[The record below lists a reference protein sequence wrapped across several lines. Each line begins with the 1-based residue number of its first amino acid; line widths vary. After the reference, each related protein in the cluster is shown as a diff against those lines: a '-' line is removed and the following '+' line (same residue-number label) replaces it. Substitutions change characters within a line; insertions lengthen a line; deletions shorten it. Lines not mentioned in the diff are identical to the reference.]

1 VSSKFG
7 NWDLM
12 TVPISGGEAENHRK
26 GVMLT
31 GENHNALL
39 NGDFSVW
46 TNYKGSGITTE
57 SIGTPPGSLP
67 DEWYGGPG
75 VGGKAT
81 YDGIE
86 FDPKQTEVPG
96 SPKRFLR
103 VHWHQPPSKDW
114 PGEAHHEGAFRFT
127 FLEYF
132 GIRDVRVF
140 AGKTVVMSFWAKVD
154 HGKLGL
160 IPIMWHSYD
169 GTTPGIAGIKGK
181 GYELFESSGQ
191 TRVVAVASGKPNP
204 FAVCNLTAKW
214 TRFEKRI
221 TFPSIKDK
229 SITAGHYTGVGF
241 DLDSRFSGCVDLTK
255 IEVRVEKPDAS
266 DVVHAK

>member
-1 VSSKFG
+1 
-7 NWDLM
+7 
-12 TVPISGGEAENHRK
+12 
-26 GVMLT
+26 MLT
-31 GENHNALL
+31 LTFVLVLLGAEKPNALL

-57 SIGTPPGSLP
+57 TVGTPAGSLP
-67 DEWYGGPG
+67 DDWYGGPG

-96 SPKRFLR
+96 HPKRFLR
-103 VHWHQPPSKDW
+103 VHWHRPPSKDW
-114 PGEAHHEGAFRFT
+114 PGEAHHHGALRFT

-132 GIRDVRVF
+132 GIRDARIF
-140 AGKTVVMSFWAKVD
+140 AGKTVGMSFWAKVD
-154 HGKLGL
+154 HGELGL

-169 GTTPGIAGIKGK
+169 GMTPGIAGVKGK
-181 GYELFESSGQ
+181 GYELFESSGRP
-191 TRVVAVASGKPNP
+191 RVVAVASGKPNP
-204 FAVCNLTAKW
+204 AAVCKLVPKW

-221 TFPSIKDK
+221 TFPSIQNK

-241 DLDSRFSGCVDLTK
+241 DLDSRFTGSIDLANV
-255 IEVRVEKPDAS
+255 EVRVEQTEAFDAL
-266 DVVHAK
+266 HAK